1 VDYEP
6 LSEDVHGVQ
15 RAPLASNSV
24 LASSMTSTVIT
35 SNSSGAITVGSTG
48 STGPTTSL
56 EDLPVIVR
64 FAEDSAA
71 RALQVQYLEHH
82 QNSLLNFEFLLYTC
96 SVLDC
101 YSVGVLCDAREK
113 QWIMRARV
121 SSHHICVSKTHH
133 VTRWSRYGQ
142 VKELAESFECTPQ

>member
-1 VDYEP
+1 MDYEP

-56 EDLPVIVR
+56 EDLPAIVR

-82 QNSLLNFEFLLYTC
+82 QNSLLNFC
-96 SVLDC
+96 
-101 YSVGVLCDAREK
+101 
-113 QWIMRARV
+113 
-121 SSHHICVSKTHH
+121 
-133 VTRWSRYGQ
+133 
-142 VKELAESFECTPQ
+142 